1 MCWNMSTTLYYNN
14 AYENSGIY
22 YSSKE
27 FLVPIM
33 ATNALKEER
42 REHRLTVNSGV

>member
-1 MCWNMSTTLYYNN
+1 MSTNLYYNN
-14 AYENSGIY
+14 AYEQSWIN

-27 FLVPIM
+27 LRVRIT

-42 REHRLTVNSGV
+42 HS